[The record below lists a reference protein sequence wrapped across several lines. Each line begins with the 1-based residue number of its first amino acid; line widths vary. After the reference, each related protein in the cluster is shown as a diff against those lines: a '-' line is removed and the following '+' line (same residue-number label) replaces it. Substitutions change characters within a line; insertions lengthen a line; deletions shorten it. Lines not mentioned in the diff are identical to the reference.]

1 MMCVWKVEN
10 NWNELENQ
18 IKRDDILVVS
28 SLKELSDDVGALQ
41 EKLKYCK
48 EKGIQINLKGTC
60 LSEEIYMDI
69 IEVVDWEL
77 ELRRI
82 KLKNAQKRGIEEAL
96 KLHMEGKGNYGR
108 PKVKIPDDF
117 KEHVQYFK
125 RNNLPLENYRK
136 MTNLKKSTFYK
147 YVKYVEV
154 SL

>member
-1 MMCVWKVEN
+1 ME
-10 NWNELENQ
+10 
-18 IKRDDILVVS
+18 
-28 SLKELSDDVGALQ
+28 
-41 EKLKYCK
+41 
-48 EKGIQINLKGTC
+48 
-60 LSEEIYMDI
+60 
-69 IEVVDWEL
+69 WEL